1 MFCGDF
7 IFKDGIGRIDLEDA
21 SPLDMKLSIEK
32 ILAYPDDITLCPG
45 HGPMTTLGNERANL
59 EYFKVAI

>member
-1 MFCGDF
+1 M
-7 IFKDGIGRIDLEDA
+7 EDA

-32 ILAYPDDITLCPG
+32 ILSYPDDITLCPG
-45 HGPMTTLGNERANL
+45 HGPMTTIGAERANL